1 MSNPNNHFQFRFQP
15 ITKSQS
21 ILGWTQ
27 EMLSSHMKHLINE
40 VIAASSFQNSFVNTL
55 ATNAL
60 RCQGAVICRGSQT
73 LASSI
78 SQEISRGTSNYLSFV
93 LNWTLVG
100 EIVQG
105 AILGTVV
112 LCLSQGIIGTVNSL
126 QRKCCRQGGP
136 GISFCG
142 CLGLLVRTLDR
153 FLNPWSSQRHA
164 SGQRLIDLSL
174 ALQRMEL
181 AVKTLDDRLDH
192 LDRMIDSVKGN
203 MANGYETLTPTT
215 LQRKNV
221 TFSLE
226 NDEIPTLT
234 NQAGYQTVMTIERDA
249 TEENVTPPPLPKK
262 DKKKNKFAI
271 PTTRPRL
278 KKSKQTMAGYLE
290 MTRVS
295 APDKAPQQKSSSEY
309 SQVQK
314 PLLAE

>member
-1 MSNPNNHFQFRFQP
+1 MSNPNTHFQFRFQP

-27 EMLSSHMKHLINE
+27 EMLQSHMKHLINE

-60 RCQGAVICRGSQT
+60 RCQGAVICQGSQT

-112 LCLSQGIIGTVNSL
+112 LCLSQGIIGVVNAL
-126 QRKCCRQGGP
+126 QRKCCTQGGP
-136 GISFCG
+136 GISLCG
-142 CLGLLVRTLDR
+142 CLGLLIRTLDR

-174 ALQRMEL
+174 ALQRTDL
-181 AVKTLDDRLDH
+181 AVKTLDDRLDN
-192 LDRMIDSVKGN
+192 LDMMIDSLKGN
-203 MANGYETLTPTT
+203 VANNYEALVPPK
-215 LQRKNV
+215 RSV
-221 TFSLE
+221 TFSQE
-226 NDEIPTLT
+226 NDEVPTLV
-234 NQAGYQTVMTIERDA
+234 NQAGYKAARTIGV
-249 TEENVTPPPLPKK
+249 EEKVETMTPPPLP
-262 DKKKNKFAI
+262 DKKKSKFAI

-278 KKSKQTMAGYLE
+278 KKKTLTGLDLTLE
-290 MTRVS
+290 MTKVS
-295 APDKAPQQKSSSEY
+295 VPNRATQQESSSEGA
-309 SQVQK
+309 QVLS